1 MQIFSRCALCL
12 SLICSALFAGDSER
26 TAIAI
31 RTNTPPLLDGF
42 LNDEVWQRAQPLSD
56 FYQRDPDEGQRES
69 EKTEIRILF
78 DREALYFGCMMH
90 DAEPEKIVARLTRRD
105 NEIDSDVISI
115 RLDTYHDHKTA
126 FEFTVLASGVKVDIL
141 QYNDAENEDDS
152 WDAVWE
158 VKTQILRDNG
168 ATNSPKG
175 WSAEI
180 KIPFHVLRYSP
191 SRDGKNIWGVNFIRR
206 ISRKYERDY
215 WVLIPKSAR
224 GFISHFGHLVFEG
237 ELPNPARLEVLPYS
251 VGSGAFVNRAL
262 APAGKGTSDFS
273 GNTGFDLKYGLNS
286 NLTLDLTVN
295 PDFGQ
300 VEADPA
306 VLNLTTF
313 ETFYPEKRPFFIE
326 GTQILQFST
335 FGGSFGPGLFYSRRV
350 GRRPRGL
357 EELAEDVSVR
367 EAPSATTI
375 LGAAKIT
382 GKTKRGLAL
391 GILQAL
397 TQEEKATLTDA
408 HNRSFAQV
416 VEPAAS
422 YSLVRLKQDVSDNSN
437 VGMIATAVARD
448 RHWPAFTGGVD
459 WNLRFKE
466 SVYGFEGFLANS
478 QTTQDVNRRIA
489 GSAGRLRF
497 GKDGGAHWLYS
508 VSGDFTSRH
517 YNINDLGY
525 FRRPNDYGGML
536 ELRYRETLP
545 GKIFRSWSVRASQH
559 WRWNF
564 EGAKLFTDDN
574 LRMNGQWRNY
584 WETML
589 SLSYSVPAYDDRETR
604 GLGLYKKPAQWRTF
618 VEIESDGRKPVFTT
632 LNFSHTQDSRG
643 QRAWRTGMEAG
654 LRPTTFSEIDFEMG
668 FSRTRNLEA
677 WVSNVADATV
687 SPTSFSVFGLRD
699 TEERDFTLRG
709 NLTLT
714 RDLTLQVYTQLFLAK
729 GHHDSFRRL
738 LTPEQFAPYAY
749 NGEPDFN
756 EQAYNL
762 NVVWRWEYRPG
773 SVLYLVWTQARA
785 GENAD
790 YFTSLRDDVRDAF
803 RLPAQNVVLLKAS
816 YWWRR

>member
-1 MQIFSRCALCL
+1 MRNKSITVLCL
-12 SLICSALFAGDSER
+12 LLFQSFLHAGDNER
-26 TAIAI
+26 AAIAARI
-31 RTNTPPLLDGF
+31 STPPRIDGF
-42 LNDEVWQRAQPLSD
+42 INEEVWRRAQPISGFL
-56 FYQRDPDEGQRES
+56 QRDPNEGQPES
-69 EKTEIRILF
+69 EKTEIRVLF
-78 DREALYFGCMMH
+78 DHEALYFGCTMH
-90 DAEPEKIVARLTRRD
+90 DAEPDKIVARLTRRD
-105 NEIDSDVISI
+105 NEIDSDAISL

-141 QYNDAENEDDS
+141 QYNDAEDEDDS
-152 WDAVWE
+152 WDVVWE
-158 VKTQILRDNG
+158 VKTQILRG
-168 ATNSPKG
+168 ENSPTG

-180 KIPFHVLRYSP
+180 KIPFHALRYTP
-191 SRDGKNIWGVNFIRR
+191 SAEGKNIWGVNFIRR
-206 ISRKYERDY
+206 ISRKAERDQ
-215 WVLIPKSAR
+215 WAFVSKNAR
-224 GFISHFGHLVFEG
+224 GFISHFGHLVLEG
-237 ELPNPARLEVLPYS
+237 ELPNPSRLEVLPYS
-251 VGSGAFVNRAL
+251 VGRGAFINRAL
-262 APAGKGTSDFS
+262 AQPATRTSDFS
-273 GNTGFDLKYGLNS
+273 GDAGFDLKYGLSS

-335 FGGSFGPGLFYSRRV
+335 FGGDFGPGLFYSRRI

-357 EELAEDVSVR
+357 DELPDNALVR

-382 GKTKRGLAL
+382 GKTNNGLAL
-391 GILQAL
+391 GILQAV
-397 TQEEKATLTDA
+397 TQEENANLVDA
-408 HNRSFAQV
+408 QNNSFKQV

-422 YSLVRLKQDVSDNSN
+422 YSLVRLKQDVMANSTI
-437 VGMIATAVARD
+437 GMIATAVARD
-448 RHWPAFTGGVD
+448 QRWPAYTGGVD

-466 SVYGFEGFLANS
+466 SEYGLEGFLASS
-478 QTTQDVNRRIA
+478 QTTQEVNRRIT

-497 GKDGGAHWLYS
+497 GKDGGRHWLYS

-517 YNINDLGY
+517 FNINDVGF
-525 FRRPNDYGGML
+525 FRRPDDYGSVL
-536 ELRYRETLP
+536 NLYYRENVP
-545 GKIFRSWSVRASQH
+545 GKFFRFWVVGGSQH

-564 EGAKLFTDDN
+564 DGAKLFTDN
-574 LRMNGQWRNY
+574 TLRAEALWRNY
-584 WETML
+584 WET
-589 SLSYSVPAYDDRETR
+589 SLRLNYSVPAFDDRETR
-604 GLGLYKKPAQWRTF
+604 GLGLYKKPAQWRGSFSLET
-618 VEIESDGRKPVFTT
+618 DGRKPLFAELDFT
-632 LNFSHTQDSRG
+632 HVQDARAQRG
-643 QRAWRTGMEAG
+643 WSTGLGLG

-668 FSRTRNLEA
+668 YSRVRDDEA
-677 WVSNVADATV
+677 WVANLTDAKV
-687 SPTSFSVFGLRD
+687 SPEPISVFGLRD

-729 GHHDSFRRL
+729 GHHDSFRRVV
-738 LTPEQFAPYAY
+738 TPERLVPYDY
-749 NGEPDFN
+749 NALADFN

-773 SVLYLVWTQARA
+773 SVLYLVWTQARS
-785 GENAD
+785 GGHEN
-790 YFTSLRDDVRDAF
+790 YFTQLRDDARDAF